1 MKMQKMRAQ
10 ECLHFWAPAFFFSEL
25 VDPAPLAKGLGMG
38 GAVSTK
44 AALAKAKAARSKME
58 DAATSGKVCV
68 HSADLLDASVF
79 VGVFAL
85 ARCCPSLKRA

>member
-1 MKMQKMRAQ
+1 MLKSAFIFG
-10 ECLHFWAPAFFFSEL
+10 LPHSNWLALPPPAK
-25 VDPAPLAKGLGMG
+25 PLGMG

-68 HSADLLDASVF
+68 HSAHLLAASVF

>member
-1 MKMQKMRAQ
+1 M
-10 ECLHFWAPAFFFSEL
+10 
-25 VDPAPLAKGLGMG
+25 
-38 GAVSTK
+38 STK

-68 HSADLLDASVF
+68 HSAHLLAASVF

>member
-1 MKMQKMRAQ
+1 MR
-10 ECLHFWAPAFFFSEL
+10 CSRVPSFLGSRIPTGWPS
-25 VDPAPLAKGLGMG
+25 PGMG

-68 HSADLLDASVF
+68 HSADLLA
-79 VGVFAL
+79 APCL
-85 ARCCPSLKRA
+85 